1 MDSGLPRIQFRDSFF
16 KLKQAMLFKKQN
28 PELDI
33 KSAIF
38 TKSLRIVSSENYEVS
53 IRIQRLPDPT
63 QNIHLT

>member
-1 MDSGLPRIQFRDSFF
+1 
-16 KLKQAMLFKKQN
+16 MLFKKQN